1 MAGRTGH
8 LARPEGLLN
17 WQQRAALWTDS
28 LVEDHLQ
35 EIDAALRTSVGDVL
49 PAEIPV
55 SLDSVALDDTSL
67 DKSSALTGFLEA
79 GTPRSCRW
87 LRSRVSGGLHRRLV
101 CEGRDPQ
108 LPS

>member
-67 DKSSALTGFLEA
+67 DKQRPNRLPRSRHSALMPMAAIPRVRWATSKA
-79 GTPRSCRW
+79 G
-87 LRSRVSGGLHRRLV
+87 L
-101 CEGRDPQ
+101 
-108 LPS
+108 